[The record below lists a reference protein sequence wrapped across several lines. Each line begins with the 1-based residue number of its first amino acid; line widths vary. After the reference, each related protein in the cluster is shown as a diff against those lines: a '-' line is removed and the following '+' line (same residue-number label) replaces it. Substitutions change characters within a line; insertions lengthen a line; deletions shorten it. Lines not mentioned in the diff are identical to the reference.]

1 MDYHWGPDRRRMRG
15 GIHRDDETEFIIAP
29 LLQGVDEWSVMYEE
43 STSEINRNSIKMDN
57 VRNVSEEKGNIT

>member
-1 MDYHWGPDRRRMRG
+1 MRG

-29 LLQGVDEWSVMYEE
+29 LLERVAQGSVMYEE
-43 STSEINRNSIKMDN
+43 LNSEINRNSIKMDN

>member
-1 MDYHWGPDRRRMRG
+1 MRG

-29 LLQGVDEWSVMYEE
+29 ILERVAQGSVMYEE
-43 STSEINRNSIKMDN
+43 LNSEINRNSIKMDN